1 MGLRLESIAG
11 LLSLVYNISSQPPG
25 NTTFNTQ
32 RRMIMDT
39 VQENFKKGIN
49 SPPIMAAVG
58 LVVGIILGLLYGWV
72 ISPVD
77 YVDGDIATLREDLKV
92 DYLRMAID
100 SYALNQDAAM
110 AEARYNQ
117 LGEDASK
124 YLSDIEFNP
133 ETQLISDI
141 DSFRAVVEM
150 TLFTEPLEDFSPM
163 EEKSGG
169 NLLKWALLVTV
180 VLAGALVV
188 RYFLA
193 RRSSGN
199 VTPKTAANLAQEIT
213 AKIDTTD
220 YSDKG
225 EAPPMHQFVTTYVLG
240 DNLFDDSFSIESA
253 AGEFL
258 GECGVG
264 ISEAIGVGEPKRVT
278 AFEVWLFDQNDIKTV
293 TKVLMSGHA
302 FYDDVIRS
310 ELEKKGEPVLAEA
323 GVEFILNTNNL
334 RVIGRVMDMGYGEGP
349 LPEESFFERLSI
361 ELSVWPNDGVDE
373 AEAFEF
379 DEF

>member
-1 MGLRLESIAG
+1 
-11 LLSLVYNISSQPPG
+11 
-25 NTTFNTQ
+25 
-32 RRMIMDT
+32 MDT
-39 VQENFKKGIN
+39 VREYFKKGIN

-72 ISPVD
+72 ISPVKFI
-77 YVDGDIATLREDLKV
+77 DGNIVQLRDDLKV
-92 DYLRMAID
+92 EYLRMAID
-100 SYALNQDAAM
+100 SYALNQDAGL
-110 AEARYNQ
+110 AESRYDQ
-117 LGEDASK
+117 LGENASTI
-124 YLSDIEFNP
+124 LSDIEFNP
-133 ETQLISDI
+133 ENLLVSDI

-150 TLFTEPLEDFSPM
+150 SVITDPLEDDLPG
-163 EEKSGG
+163 EEKSGS
-169 NLLKWALLVTV
+169 NLLKWALLITV
-180 VLAGALVV
+180 LLAGALVV
-188 RYFLA
+188 RYFLGKRNA
-193 RRSSGN
+193 GGIS
-199 VTPKTAANLAQEIT
+199 PKKAANLAEEIT
-213 AKIDTTD
+213 AKIDSPEYAD
-220 YSDKG
+220 NG

-240 DNLFDDSFSIESA
+240 DNLFDDSFSVESA

-310 ELEKKGEPVLAEA
+310 ELEKKGEPVLADP
-323 GVEFILNTNNL
+323 GVEFVLTTNNL

-361 ELSVWPNDGVDE
+361 ELSVWPNDGADE
-373 AEAFEF
+373 ADAFEF

>member
-1 MGLRLESIAG
+1 
-11 LLSLVYNISSQPPG
+11 
-25 NTTFNTQ
+25 
-32 RRMIMDT
+32 MDT
-39 VQENFKKGIN
+39 IRESFRKGFN
-49 SPPIMAAVG
+49 SPPIMAAIG
-58 LVVGIILGLLYGWV
+58 LILGIVLGLLYGYV
-72 ISPVD
+72 ISPVQFI
-77 YVDGDIATLREDLKV
+77 DGNIEQLRKDLKV

-100 SYALNQDAAM
+100 SYALNQDAAL
-110 AEARYNQ
+110 AESRYNQ
-117 LGEDASK
+117 LGEGAST

-133 ETQLISDI
+133 AGQLISDI
-141 DSFRAVVEM
+141 DSYRVVVEM
-150 TLFTEPLEDFSPM
+150 SAITDPLDGFIP
-163 EEKSGG
+163 EEEESGS
-169 NLLKWALLVTV
+169 NLLKWALLLTV
-180 VLAGALVV
+180 ILAAALVGS
-188 RYFLA
+188 YFL
-193 RRSSGN
+193 RKRKTGGIS
-199 VTPKTAANLAQEIT
+199 PKAAANMADEIT
-213 AKIDTTD
+213 ARMDSPE
-220 YSDKG
+220 YGEKG

-240 DNLFDDSFSIESA
+240 DNLFDDSFSVESA

-310 ELEKKGEPVLAEA
+310 ELEKKGEPVLADA
-323 GVEFILNTNNL
+323 GVEFVLTTNNL
-334 RVIGRVMDMGYGEGP
+334 RVIGRVMDMGYGDGP

-361 ELSVWPNDGVDE
+361 ELSVWPNDGVGE

>member
-1 MGLRLESIAG
+1 
-11 LLSLVYNISSQPPG
+11 
-25 NTTFNTQ
+25 
-32 RRMIMDT
+32 MDT
-39 VQENFKKGIN
+39 VRENFNKGIN

-58 LVVGIILGLLYGWV
+58 LIVGILLGVLYAYV
-72 ISPVD
+72 ISPVEFIN
-77 YVDGDIATLREDLKV
+77 GNIEQLRDDLKV

-100 SYALNQDAAM
+100 SYALNQDAAL
-110 AEARYNQ
+110 AEQRYNQ
-117 LGEDASK
+117 LGENASS

-133 ETQLISDI
+133 SGQLISDI
-141 DSFRAVVEM
+141 DSFRAVVESAM
-150 TLFTEPLEDFSPM
+150 ITDPLEDFVPE

-169 NLLKWALLVTV
+169 NFLKWALLITV
-180 VLAGALVV
+180 VLAAALVGS
-188 RYFLA
+188 YFLKK
-193 RRSSGN
+193 RKSGPIS
-199 VTPKTAANLAQEIT
+199 PKAAASMADEIT
-213 AKIDTTD
+213 ARMDSPD
-220 YSDKG
+220 YSDQG

-310 ELEKKGEPVLAEA
+310 ELEKKGEPVLADP
-323 GVEFILNTNNL
+323 GVEFVLTTNNL
-334 RVIGRVMDMGYGEGP
+334 RVIGRVMDMGYGDGP

-361 ELSVWPNDGVDE
+361 ELSVWPNDSVNE

>member
-1 MGLRLESIAG
+1 
-11 LLSLVYNISSQPPG
+11 
-25 NTTFNTQ
+25 
-32 RRMIMDT
+32 MDT
-39 VQENFKKGIN
+39 VQESIKKGIN

-58 LVVGIILGLLYGWV
+58 VIIGFLLGLLFAYKV
-72 ISPVD
+72 SPVE
-77 YVDGDIATLREDLKV
+77 YIDGNIEQLRDDLKV
-92 DYLRMAID
+92 NYLRMTID
-100 SYALNQDAAM
+100 SYALNQDAAL
-110 AEARYNQ
+110 AEERYNQ
-117 LGEDASK
+117 LGENAST

-133 ETQLISDI
+133 GNQLISDI
-141 DSFRAVVEM
+141 DSFRAVIEM
-150 TLFTEPLEDFSPM
+150 SVISDSLDDFLP
-163 EEKSGG
+163 EEEQPGS
-169 NLLKWALLVTV
+169 NLLKWALLVTG
-180 VLAGALVV
+180 VLAAALVGS
-188 RYFLA
+188 YFLKK
-193 RRSSGN
+193 RKTGGI
-199 VTPKTAANLAQEIT
+199 TPKAAASMADEIT
-213 AKIDTTD
+213 ARMDSPE
-220 YSDKG
+220 YSEKG

-310 ELEKKGEPVLAEA
+310 ELEKKGEPVLADP
-323 GVEFILNTNNL
+323 GVEFVLTTNNL
-334 RVIGRVMDMGYGEGP
+334 RVIGRVMDMGYGDGP

-361 ELSVWPNDGVDE
+361 ELSVWPNAGANE